1 MSAHTKGPWVIS
13 GGGSLHLSVLSQDDE
28 QTIADVWFI
37 RRDPEEGNANAR
49 LIAASP
55 DLLEALQAAVHLY
68 TQYGLVSG
76 APVDGIS
83 GGRWVNEARAA
94 IARATGEQP

>member
-49 LIAASP
+49 LIAAAP
-55 DLLEALQAAVHLY
+55 ELLEALRLMLARHID
-68 TQYGLVSG
+68 
-76 APVDGIS
+76 VDGTD
-83 GGRWVNEARAA
+83 GRWETEAKDAAYAA
-94 IARATGEQP
+94 IRKATGEQP